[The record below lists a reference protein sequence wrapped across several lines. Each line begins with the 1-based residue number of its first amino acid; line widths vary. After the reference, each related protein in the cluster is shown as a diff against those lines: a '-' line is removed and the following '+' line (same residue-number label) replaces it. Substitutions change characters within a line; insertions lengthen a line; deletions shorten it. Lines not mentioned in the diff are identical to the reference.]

1 MKTGLYR
8 FQTFLKSLPMFK
20 SRRKWLT
27 QLHENHGQIK
37 KEAFDFR
44 QIRKYFSF
52 SRDRTSYQSI
62 SDRTLEDLDLEELFM
77 LIDRTT
83 TRPGQQFLYHTI
95 RSIPRDNIK
104 TDKFEKI
111 IEWLEQNPDK
121 LKALLPDLSVLDHK
135 DAYYIPS
142 LFAEKHIQKPKW
154 FPAIQLLSLASIGSA
169 LFAFIFPQ
177 LLIAL
182 LLLLTVNF
190 SIHYWNKSNLYQYSA
205 SIPQLLALNTLIKKI
220 TATGYTKE
228 IHPDILKSSLAID
241 GLGFRMK
248 IFKLEARL
256 QSEIGQAV
264 EYLAELIKALFLIE
278 PLVLFNVLEEL
289 ESRKEHVRNL
299 FEFIGDFDV
308 AISISALR
316 KTLPYYCKP
325 GDTAHEKQIHG
336 SDIYHPLIFSAVGN
350 SITLS
355 QKSALLTGSN
365 MSGKTTF
372 IRTIGINAIT
382 GQTLNTCFAKE
393 FAMPRMKVFSAIRIT
408 DDLLN
413 DKSYY
418 FEEVLAIR
426 NLLNESESE
435 FPCLFLLDELFKGTN
450 TIERIASGKAVLSYL
465 SKGENIV
472 LAATH
477 DQELA
482 DLLAGPFNL
491 FHFTEAFQGD
501 QIVFDYKIKSGK
513 LLTTNA
519 IRILELN
526 GYPTELTAEAKALAT
541 HLNKLK

>member
-1 MKTGLYR
+1 
-8 FQTFLKSLPMFK
+8 MFK

-27 QLHENHGQIK
+27 QLEENHGQIK
-37 KEAFDFR
+37 KEEFDFR
-44 QIRKYFSF
+44 QIRKYFAFCNDKS
-52 SRDRTSYQSI
+52 SYQSI
-62 SDRTLEDLDLEELFM
+62 ADRTFEDLDLEELFL

-95 RSIPRDNIK
+95 RSIPPDNSQ
-104 TDKFEKI
+104 TDKFEKV

-121 LKALLPDLSVLDHK
+121 LTALLPDLSVLNHK

-142 LFAEKHIQKPKW
+142 LFLEKHIQKPRW
-154 FPAIQLLSLASIGSA
+154 FPAIQLLSLASVGSA
-169 LFAFIFPQ
+169 LFAFLFPQ

-190 SIHYWNKSNLYQYSA
+190 GIHYWNKSNLYQYSA
-205 SIPQLLALNTLIKKI
+205 SIPQLLALNSLIKRI
-220 TATGYTKE
+220 AGSGYKQE
-228 IHPDILKSSLAID
+228 MDPDVLKSSLAID

-264 EYLAELIKALFLIE
+264 EYLAEVIKALFLIE

-289 ESRKEHVRNL
+289 ESRKAHVRKL
-299 FEFIGDFDV
+299 FEFVGYFDV
-308 AISISALR
+308 AISIASLR

-325 GDTAHEKQIHG
+325 GFLESEKHIQG
-336 SDIYHPLIFSAVGN
+336 SDVYHPLIFGAVGN

-355 QKSALLTGSN
+355 EKSALLTGSN

-372 IRTIGINAIT
+372 IRTIGINAII

-393 FAMPRMKVFSAIRIT
+393 FVMPRMKVFSAIRIT
-408 DDLLN
+408 DDLLSE
-413 DKSYY
+413 KSYY
-418 FEEVLAIR
+418 FEEVLTIKK
-426 NLLNESESE
+426 LLNESESE

-465 SKGENIV
+465 SKSENIV

-482 DLLAGPFNL
+482 DLLAGSFDL
-491 FHFTEAFQGD
+491 FHFTETFQGD
-501 QIVFDYKIKSGK
+501 QILFDYKIKPGK

-526 GYPTELTAEAKALAT
+526 EYPAELTSEAKLLAAK
-541 HLNKLK
+541 LNKLN